1 MLEGLRILAVE
12 DDPDTAE
19 VVRSVLQEQGHE
31 VRTAADGRKALA
43 ELAGW
48 QPDVVI
54 LDLLLPALSGHAL
67 LRYLRD
73 LPEYRQTPVLVMSGA
88 LPTLAKVDGATS
100 VLSKPFEL
108 TQLIAMIGSLR
119 AMLASRAV
127 MAGAAEN

>member
-12 DDPDTAE
+12 DDPDTADA
-19 VVRSVLQEQGHE
+19 
-31 VRTAADGRKALA
+31 VRTVLEEEGHQVRVALDGRKALA

-73 LPEYRQTPVLVMSGA
+73 LPEYRQVPVLVMSGA
-88 LPTLAKVDGATS
+88 LPTLAKLDGPTS
-100 VLSKPFEL
+100 VLAKPFEL
-108 TQLIAMIGSLR
+108 TQLIDLIGGLR
-119 AMLASRAV
+119 ATLASRTAL
-127 MAGAAEN
+127 AAADN

>member
-1 MLEGLRILAVE
+1 VLEGLRILAVE
-12 DDPDTAE
+12 DDPATAE
-19 VVRSVLQEQGHE
+19 VVRSVLQEEGHE

-100 VLSKPFEL
+100 VLPKPFEL
-108 TQLIAMIGSLR
+108 TQLIEMIGTLR

>member
-19 VVRSVLQEQGHE
+19 VVRAVLDEEGHE
-31 VRTAADGRKALA
+31 VRVALDGRKALA

-54 LDLLLPALSGHAL
+54 LDLLMPALSGHAL

-73 LPEYRQTPVLVMSGA
+73 LPEYRQVPVLIMSGA

-100 VLSKPFEL
+100 VLPKPFEL
-108 TQLIAMIGSLR
+108 AQLVSMVGSLR
-119 AMLASRAV
+119 TMLRSRTTAL
-127 MAGAAEN
+127 AAAEN

>member
-1 MLEGLRILAVE
+1 MLEVLRILAVE

-19 VVRSVLQEQGHE
+19 AVRAVLQDEGHE
-31 VRTAADGRKALA
+31 VRVALDGRKALA

-73 LPEYRQTPVLVMSGA
+73 LPEYRQVPVLVMSGA
-88 LPTLAKVDGATS
+88 LPTLAKLDGATS
-100 VLSKPFEL
+100 VLAKPFEL
-108 TQLIAMIGSLR
+108 AQLIDIIGGLR
-119 AMLASRAV
+119 ATLASRHV
-127 MAGAAEN
+127 LAGADN

>member
-12 DDPDTAE
+12 DDPPTAE
-19 VVRSVLQEQGHE
+19 VVRSVLEGEGHE
-31 VRTAADGRKALA
+31 VRIALDGRKALA

-73 LPEYRQTPVLVMSGA
+73 LPEYRQVPVVVMSGA
-88 LPTLAKVDGATS
+88 LPTLAKLDGATS
-100 VLSKPFEL
+100 VLPKPFEL
-108 TQLIAMIGSLR
+108 TQLISMIATLR
-119 AMLASRAV
+119 ATLASRVV
-127 MAGAAEN
+127 MSGAEN

>member
-1 MLEGLRILAVE
+1 VLERLRILAVE

-19 VVRSVLQEQGHE
+19 VVRSVLQDEGHE

-73 LPEYRQTPVLVMSGA
+73 LPEYRQVPVVVMSGA
-88 LPTLAKVDGATS
+88 LPTLARVDGATS
-100 VLSKPFEL
+100 VLPKPFEL
-108 TQLIAMIGSLR
+108 TQLIAMIATLR
-119 AMLASRAV
+119 ATLASRDV
-127 MAGAAEN
+127 VTRAEN

>member
-73 LPEYRQTPVLVMSGA
+73 LPEYRQVPVLVLSGA

-100 VLSKPFEL
+100 VLPKPFEL
-108 TQLIAMIGSLR
+108 TQLIAMIGTLR
-119 AMLASRAV
+119 AMLASGAV
-127 MAGAAEN
+127 MAVAAEN

>member
-19 VVRSVLQEQGHE
+19 VVRAVLQDEGHE
-31 VRTAADGRKALA
+31 VRVALDGRKALA

-67 LRYLRD
+67 LRYLRE
-73 LPEYRQTPVLVMSGA
+73 LPEYRQVPVVIMSGA
-88 LPTLAKVDGATS
+88 LPTLAKLDAATS
-100 VLSKPFEL
+100 VLGKPFEL
-108 TQLIAMIGSLR
+108 TQLVTMVGELR
-119 AMLASRAV
+119 TMLASRTAF
-127 MAGAAEN
+127 AGAES

>member
-19 VVRSVLQEQGHE
+19 VLRAVLHEEGHDVRIAL
-31 VRTAADGRKALA
+31 DGRKALA

-48 QPDVVI
+48 QPDIVI

-73 LPEYRQTPVLVMSGA
+73 LPEYRQVPVLIVSGA
-88 LPTLAKVDGATS
+88 LPTLAKVDGATT
-100 VLSKPFEL
+100 VLPKPFEL
-108 TQLIAMIGSLR
+108 ARLISMVGSLR
-119 AMLASRAV
+119 TMLAARPAL
-127 MAGAAEN
+127 AAAEN